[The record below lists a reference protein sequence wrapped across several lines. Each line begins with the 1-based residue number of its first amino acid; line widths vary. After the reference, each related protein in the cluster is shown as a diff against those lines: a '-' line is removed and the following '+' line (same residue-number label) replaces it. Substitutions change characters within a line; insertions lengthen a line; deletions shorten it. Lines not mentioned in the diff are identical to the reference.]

1 MMGFEVGAKLSLAL
15 MAAGLLAGAAPAAV
29 AQEGLTARTGV
40 LKSLMDCRAI
50 ADDAA
55 RLACFDS
62 AAGVFDQAEA
72 TGEIVV
78 VDREQATA
86 VRRQAFG
93 FSLPSLALFERG
105 GATSGELEQ
114 ISAKV
119 VRASED
125 GLGRWTVELDDGAVW
140 QQTDTER
147 LGRRPRAGST
157 AEIRTAAMGSFFM
170 NLDGQRAVRARRV
183 K

>member
-1 MMGFEVGAKLSLAL
+1 MARDLGAKRVLAVL
-15 MAAGLLAGAAPAAV
+15 AAGGLAATATIAMAQGAAP
-29 AQEGLTARTGV
+29 ARTGV
-40 LKSLMDCRAI
+40 LQALMDCRTI
-50 ADDAA
+50 TDDAA
-55 RLACFDS
+55 RLACFDL
-62 AAGVFDQAEA
+62 AAGAFDQAEA
-72 TGEIVV
+72 KGEVVV

-93 FSLPSLALFERG
+93 FTLPSLTLFDRPGNE
-105 GATSGELEQ
+105 TGELDR

-119 VRASED
+119 ARASQDGAGRWIIELED
-125 GLGRWTVELDDGAVW
+125 GAIW
-140 QQTDTER
+140 QQTDNEG
-147 LGRRPRAGST
+147 LARRPRAGST